1 MTDEEFK
8 AAHKRINEITT
19 QVKQIVNSLTADQM
33 KKYEKKAE
41 KKRNKV
47 SVDNRERLQKQL
59 DEITATMPEQQ
70 KLGLKQMMERLHPQK
85 QEQLIAELVA
95 QHNRREALS
104 PAEKMKE
111 DQEMMHL
118 QMKFNMLL

>member
-1 MTDEEFK
+1 
-8 AAHKRINEITT
+8 
-19 QVKQIVNSLTADQM
+19 M

-104 PAEKMKE
+104 PAEK
-111 DQEMMHL
+111 
-118 QMKFNMLL
+118 